1 MKKNKIIIDTNVL
14 VSGLKSKLGA
24 SYKLLSSLND
34 NRIQLFLSNSL
45 LFEYEEVLKR
55 NHELV
60 NLEYNEID
68 SLLDDICSIAS
79 TKNIFFL
86 WRPTTSDPDD
96 DFIVDLAVASNI
108 DYIITF
114 NISNFLNAKKMN
126 IKVITPKE
134 FLQIL
139 GEIQ

>member
-1 MKKNKIIIDTNVL
+1 
-14 VSGLKSKLGA
+14 
-24 SYKLLSSLND
+24 
-34 NRIQLFLSNSL
+34 
-45 LFEYEEVLKR
+45 
-55 NHELV
+55 LV
-60 NLEYNEID
+60 NIDFNEID
-68 SLLDDICSIAS
+68 SLLDDICTIAS
-79 TKNIFFL
+79 IKNIFFL

-114 NISNFLNAKKMN
+114 NVSNFLNAKKMN